1 MQEMEGC
8 SEDAQW
14 QETVPSMVPMVSEGR
29 PIENK
34 KENAVVA
41 SVVHLERVQPMVEKC
56 LAEVM
61 SGKAAREE
69 TNDARCNDDGKA
81 RHQDRDQNGTSCGI

>member
-1 MQEMEGC
+1 MREMEGR
-8 SEDAQW
+8 SEDDQC
-14 QETVPSMVPMVSEGR
+14 QETVPSMVPMAPEGR
-29 PIENK
+29 PIEDK
-34 KENAVVA
+34 KENAVVSSA
-41 SVVHLERVQPMVEKC
+41 VHLERVQPMVKKC
-56 LAEVM
+56 LVEVM